1 MKIKSILKLGTLALL
16 TAALP
21 ACSFLD
27 TDPQIIPD
35 DGYYNS
41 EQKLIYGLAGVY
53 GVLNSEALY
62 GNYYSLQIAN
72 ADDLCYFNNYNN
84 SESRPDR
91 YNHSAGTA
99 AIYDTWSKLYEGIK
113 NANRYIEAV
122 EKTEIDPGK
131 LSVDIGLYIAEAR
144 FLRAYYHF
152 LLAQAW
158 GDVPLRVKATTSPNP
173 NDVQM
178 AATPQ
183 EQVLKWCADEIE
195 ATIPDLYE
203 PIDNTPSRVSQTVAQ
218 GILARVYLFMAGESV
233 KQIDGLDKKEM
244 YRRAAYWANEVIA
257 SHKHDLNESYEEI
270 FINMIRDQY
279 DTQFHESMWE
289 AEFLGDRTSATD
301 WTNGRIGD
309 LIGLRSQSRT
319 TNYSEWAC
327 NYSYGYYNGS
337 YTLWQLYWENDRT
350 ADETASATV
359 IDKRLTWNLPG
370 YNYRGMNNQKISYK
384 NKAGETVTRYL
395 QQTQSMFKTP
405 WVYNNNFAM
414 PDIEGL
420 DQTIEDAFDPADLVY
435 DPTVMCAVRNA
446 GKWRRETVYEKQMSA
461 KSLYTTINFPILR
474 YADVLLMYAEAI
486 NEYAEAPDDQAK
498 EAIREIRKRAGVKTN
513 ESLLGDYRSFR
524 DLVRIGFRGA
534 SQVGPDPLGHV
545 RREDAQRRDQPA
557 DGEQV
562 PQRQLYELCVGE
574 LRQRDGTPHLPPD
587 SDQGAG
593 GEPRAPTEPLMVK
606 RLIAEHTMNT
616 KRITYLA
623 ATLALATAA
632 VSCEHEE
639 IYEPLEF
646 SVRLAPT
653 NTYRTGDPV
662 VFNFSGNADF
672 ITVWTGDTGHEY
684 KHRNRT
690 KVDIADIE
698 SCELEIE
705 ISQQYGT
712 LNNLVLFAGNKFAGL
727 NGSDAA
733 TDRPVV
739 EAIAAND
746 CADWTKLE
754 FTPNNAN
761 KFKTYTYDI
770 TRFADRFSW
779 GMHLF
784 YPDPKTTM
792 RTYRINPKI
801 TVKFK
806 GHDTQVYNY
815 PDMEFVPFSLA
826 SQHADDPY
834 IHNVSGNGN
843 LKFQGRP
850 GANNTANIVF
860 QGFSAGAFPEID
872 QWAFMQP
879 VALNTI
885 SPDTGLNIKGVTDD
899 LPSYSYTYTEPGTYT
914 VTFIVAGGNYQGQS
928 APAPYEVTFTVID
941 PIE

>member
-53 GVLNSEALY
+53 GALNSEALY

-309 LIGLRSQSRT
+309 LIGLRSQSGT

-420 DQTIEDAFDPADLVY
+420 DQTIENAFDPADLVY

-486 NEYAEAPDDQAK
+486 NEYAGAPDDQAK
-498 EAIREIRKRAGVKTN
+498 EAIREIRKRAGVKTD

-524 DLVRIGFRGA
+524 DLVRNERGRELA
-534 SQVGPDPLGHV
+534 FEGLRKWDLIRWGTFVEKMHNAGPTS
-545 RREDAQRRDQPA
+545 RRR
-557 DGEQV
+557 
-562 PQRQLYELCVGE
+562 
-574 LRQRDGTPHLPPD
+574 T
-587 SDQGAG
+587 S
-593 GEPRAPTEPLMVK
+593 T
-606 RLIAEHTMNT
+606 
-616 KRITYLA
+616 
-623 ATLALATAA
+623 AT
-632 VSCEHEE
+632 S
-639 IYEPLEF
+639 
-646 SVRLAPT
+646 
-653 NTYRTGDPV
+653 
-662 VFNFSGNADF
+662 
-672 ITVWTGDTGHEY
+672 
-684 KHRNRT
+684 
-690 KVDIADIE
+690 
-698 SCELEIE
+698 
-705 ISQQYGT
+705 
-712 LNNLVLFAGNKFAGL
+712 
-727 NGSDAA
+727 
-733 TDRPVV
+733 
-739 EAIAAND
+739 AI
-746 CADWTKLE
+746 
-754 FTPNNAN
+754 
-761 KFKTYTYDI
+761 
-770 TRFADRFSW
+770 R
-779 GMHLF
+779 
-784 YPDPKTTM
+784 TM
-792 RTYRINPKI
+792 RRRTTP
-801 TVKFK
+801 T
-806 GHDTQVYNY
+806 
-815 PDMEFVPFSLA
+815 
-826 SQHADDPY
+826 
-834 IHNVSGNGN
+834 
-843 LKFQGRP
+843 
-850 GANNTANIVF
+850 
-860 QGFSAGAFPEID
+860 
-872 QWAFMQP
+872 
-879 VALNTI
+879 
-885 SPDTGLNIKGVTDD
+885 
-899 LPSYSYTYTEPGTYT
+899 
-914 VTFIVAGGNYQGQS
+914 
-928 APAPYEVTFTVID
+928 
-941 PIE
+941 

>member
-178 AATPQ
+178 AAMPQ

-257 SHKHDLNESYEEI
+257 SHKHDLNESYEEV

-420 DQTIEDAFDPADLVY
+420 DQTIENAFDPADLVY

-486 NEYAEAPDDQAK
+486 NEYAGAPDDQAK
-498 EAIREIRKRAGVKTN
+498 EAIREIRKRAGVKTD

-524 DLVRIGFRGA
+524 DLVRNERGRELAFEGLRKWDLFRWGTFVEKMHNAGTNQPTENKYRNVSYTNYA
-534 SQVGPDPLGHV
+534 SANYANVTARHIYLPIPTK
-545 RREDAQRRDQPA
+545 
-557 DGEQV
+557 
-562 PQRQLYELCVGE
+562 ELAVNHA
-574 LRQRDGTPHLPPD
+574 LRQN
-587 SDQGAG
+587 
-593 GEPRAPTEPLMVK
+593 PL
-606 RLIAEHTMNT
+606 
-616 KRITYLA
+616 
-623 ATLALATAA
+623 
-632 VSCEHEE
+632 
-639 IYEPLEF
+639 
-646 SVRLAPT
+646 
-653 NTYRTGDPV
+653 
-662 VFNFSGNADF
+662 
-672 ITVWTGDTGHEY
+672 W
-684 KHRNRT
+684 
-690 KVDIADIE
+690 
-698 SCELEIE
+698 
-705 ISQQYGT
+705 
-712 LNNLVLFAGNKFAGL
+712 
-727 NGSDAA
+727 
-733 TDRPVV
+733 
-739 EAIAAND
+739 
-746 CADWTKLE
+746 
-754 FTPNNAN
+754 
-761 KFKTYTYDI
+761 
-770 TRFADRFSW
+770 
-779 GMHLF
+779 
-784 YPDPKTTM
+784 
-792 RTYRINPKI
+792 
-801 TVKFK
+801 
-806 GHDTQVYNY
+806 
-815 PDMEFVPFSLA
+815 
-826 SQHADDPY
+826 
-834 IHNVSGNGN
+834 
-843 LKFQGRP
+843 
-850 GANNTANIVF
+850 
-860 QGFSAGAFPEID
+860 
-872 QWAFMQP
+872 
-879 VALNTI
+879 
-885 SPDTGLNIKGVTDD
+885 
-899 LPSYSYTYTEPGTYT
+899 
-914 VTFIVAGGNYQGQS
+914 
-928 APAPYEVTFTVID
+928 
-941 PIE
+941 

>member
-122 EKTEIDPGK
+122 EKTEIDPEK

-195 ATIPDLYE
+195 TTIPDLYE

-420 DQTIEDAFDPADLVY
+420 DQTIENAFDPADLVY

-486 NEYAEAPDDQAK
+486 NEYAGAPDDQAK
-498 EAIREIRKRAGVKTN
+498 EAIREIRKRAGVKTD

-524 DLVRIGFRGA
+524 DLVRNERGRELAFEGLRKWDLIRWGTFVEKMHNAGTNQPTENKYRNVSYTNYA
-534 SQVGPDPLGHV
+534 SANYANVTARHIYLPIPTK
-545 RREDAQRRDQPA
+545 
-557 DGEQV
+557 
-562 PQRQLYELCVGE
+562 ELAVNHA
-574 LRQRDGTPHLPPD
+574 LRQN
-587 SDQGAG
+587 
-593 GEPRAPTEPLMVK
+593 PL
-606 RLIAEHTMNT
+606 
-616 KRITYLA
+616 
-623 ATLALATAA
+623 
-632 VSCEHEE
+632 
-639 IYEPLEF
+639 
-646 SVRLAPT
+646 
-653 NTYRTGDPV
+653 
-662 VFNFSGNADF
+662 
-672 ITVWTGDTGHEY
+672 W
-684 KHRNRT
+684 
-690 KVDIADIE
+690 
-698 SCELEIE
+698 
-705 ISQQYGT
+705 
-712 LNNLVLFAGNKFAGL
+712 
-727 NGSDAA
+727 
-733 TDRPVV
+733 
-739 EAIAAND
+739 
-746 CADWTKLE
+746 
-754 FTPNNAN
+754 
-761 KFKTYTYDI
+761 
-770 TRFADRFSW
+770 
-779 GMHLF
+779 
-784 YPDPKTTM
+784 
-792 RTYRINPKI
+792 
-801 TVKFK
+801 
-806 GHDTQVYNY
+806 
-815 PDMEFVPFSLA
+815 
-826 SQHADDPY
+826 
-834 IHNVSGNGN
+834 
-843 LKFQGRP
+843 
-850 GANNTANIVF
+850 
-860 QGFSAGAFPEID
+860 
-872 QWAFMQP
+872 
-879 VALNTI
+879 
-885 SPDTGLNIKGVTDD
+885 
-899 LPSYSYTYTEPGTYT
+899 
-914 VTFIVAGGNYQGQS
+914 
-928 APAPYEVTFTVID
+928 
-941 PIE
+941 

>member
-53 GVLNSEALY
+53 GVLNSEAIY

-183 EQVLKWCADEIE
+183 QQVLKWCADEIE

-420 DQTIEDAFDPADLVY
+420 DQTIENAFDPADLVY

-486 NEYAEAPDDQAK
+486 NEYAGAPDDQAK
-498 EAIREIRKRAGVKTN
+498 EAIREIRKRAGVKTD

-524 DLVRIGFRGA
+524 DLVRNERGRELAFEGLRKWDLIRWGTFVEKMHNAGTNQPTENKYRNVSYTNYA
-534 SQVGPDPLGHV
+534 SANYANVTARHIYLPIPTK
-545 RREDAQRRDQPA
+545 
-557 DGEQV
+557 
-562 PQRQLYELCVGE
+562 ELAVNHA
-574 LRQRDGTPHLPPD
+574 LRQN
-587 SDQGAG
+587 
-593 GEPRAPTEPLMVK
+593 PL
-606 RLIAEHTMNT
+606 
-616 KRITYLA
+616 
-623 ATLALATAA
+623 
-632 VSCEHEE
+632 
-639 IYEPLEF
+639 
-646 SVRLAPT
+646 
-653 NTYRTGDPV
+653 
-662 VFNFSGNADF
+662 
-672 ITVWTGDTGHEY
+672 W
-684 KHRNRT
+684 
-690 KVDIADIE
+690 
-698 SCELEIE
+698 
-705 ISQQYGT
+705 
-712 LNNLVLFAGNKFAGL
+712 
-727 NGSDAA
+727 
-733 TDRPVV
+733 
-739 EAIAAND
+739 
-746 CADWTKLE
+746 
-754 FTPNNAN
+754 
-761 KFKTYTYDI
+761 
-770 TRFADRFSW
+770 
-779 GMHLF
+779 
-784 YPDPKTTM
+784 
-792 RTYRINPKI
+792 
-801 TVKFK
+801 
-806 GHDTQVYNY
+806 
-815 PDMEFVPFSLA
+815 
-826 SQHADDPY
+826 
-834 IHNVSGNGN
+834 
-843 LKFQGRP
+843 
-850 GANNTANIVF
+850 
-860 QGFSAGAFPEID
+860 
-872 QWAFMQP
+872 
-879 VALNTI
+879 
-885 SPDTGLNIKGVTDD
+885 
-899 LPSYSYTYTEPGTYT
+899 
-914 VTFIVAGGNYQGQS
+914 
-928 APAPYEVTFTVID
+928 
-941 PIE
+941 

>member
-53 GVLNSEALY
+53 GVLNSEAIY

-178 AATPQ
+178 DATPQ

-420 DQTIEDAFDPADLVY
+420 DQTIENAFDPADLVY

-486 NEYAEAPDDQAK
+486 NEYAGAPDDQAK
-498 EAIREIRKRAGVKTN
+498 EAIREIRKRAGVKTD

-524 DLVRIGFRGA
+524 DLVRNERGRELAFEGLRKWDLIRWGTFVEKMHNAGTNQPTENKYRNVSYTNYA
-534 SQVGPDPLGHV
+534 SANYANVTARHIYLPIPTK
-545 RREDAQRRDQPA
+545 
-557 DGEQV
+557 
-562 PQRQLYELCVGE
+562 ELAVNHA
-574 LRQRDGTPHLPPD
+574 LRQN
-587 SDQGAG
+587 
-593 GEPRAPTEPLMVK
+593 PL
-606 RLIAEHTMNT
+606 
-616 KRITYLA
+616 
-623 ATLALATAA
+623 
-632 VSCEHEE
+632 
-639 IYEPLEF
+639 
-646 SVRLAPT
+646 
-653 NTYRTGDPV
+653 
-662 VFNFSGNADF
+662 
-672 ITVWTGDTGHEY
+672 W
-684 KHRNRT
+684 
-690 KVDIADIE
+690 
-698 SCELEIE
+698 
-705 ISQQYGT
+705 
-712 LNNLVLFAGNKFAGL
+712 
-727 NGSDAA
+727 
-733 TDRPVV
+733 
-739 EAIAAND
+739 
-746 CADWTKLE
+746 
-754 FTPNNAN
+754 
-761 KFKTYTYDI
+761 
-770 TRFADRFSW
+770 
-779 GMHLF
+779 
-784 YPDPKTTM
+784 
-792 RTYRINPKI
+792 
-801 TVKFK
+801 
-806 GHDTQVYNY
+806 
-815 PDMEFVPFSLA
+815 
-826 SQHADDPY
+826 
-834 IHNVSGNGN
+834 
-843 LKFQGRP
+843 
-850 GANNTANIVF
+850 
-860 QGFSAGAFPEID
+860 
-872 QWAFMQP
+872 
-879 VALNTI
+879 
-885 SPDTGLNIKGVTDD
+885 
-899 LPSYSYTYTEPGTYT
+899 
-914 VTFIVAGGNYQGQS
+914 
-928 APAPYEVTFTVID
+928 
-941 PIE
+941 

>member
-27 TDPQIIPD
+27 PDPQIIPD

-53 GVLNSEALY
+53 GVLNSEAIY

-420 DQTIEDAFDPADLVY
+420 DQTIENAFDPADLVY

-486 NEYAEAPDDQAK
+486 NEYAGAPDDQAK
-498 EAIREIRKRAGVKTN
+498 EAIREIRKRAGVKTD

-524 DLVRIGFRGA
+524 DLVRNERGRELAFEGLRKWDLIRWGTFVEKMHNAGTNQPTENKYRNVSYTNYA
-534 SQVGPDPLGHV
+534 SANYANVTARHIYLPIPTK
-545 RREDAQRRDQPA
+545 
-557 DGEQV
+557 
-562 PQRQLYELCVGE
+562 ELAVNHA
-574 LRQRDGTPHLPPD
+574 LRQN
-587 SDQGAG
+587 
-593 GEPRAPTEPLMVK
+593 PL
-606 RLIAEHTMNT
+606 
-616 KRITYLA
+616 
-623 ATLALATAA
+623 
-632 VSCEHEE
+632 
-639 IYEPLEF
+639 
-646 SVRLAPT
+646 
-653 NTYRTGDPV
+653 
-662 VFNFSGNADF
+662 
-672 ITVWTGDTGHEY
+672 W
-684 KHRNRT
+684 
-690 KVDIADIE
+690 
-698 SCELEIE
+698 
-705 ISQQYGT
+705 
-712 LNNLVLFAGNKFAGL
+712 
-727 NGSDAA
+727 
-733 TDRPVV
+733 
-739 EAIAAND
+739 
-746 CADWTKLE
+746 
-754 FTPNNAN
+754 
-761 KFKTYTYDI
+761 
-770 TRFADRFSW
+770 
-779 GMHLF
+779 
-784 YPDPKTTM
+784 
-792 RTYRINPKI
+792 
-801 TVKFK
+801 
-806 GHDTQVYNY
+806 
-815 PDMEFVPFSLA
+815 
-826 SQHADDPY
+826 
-834 IHNVSGNGN
+834 
-843 LKFQGRP
+843 
-850 GANNTANIVF
+850 
-860 QGFSAGAFPEID
+860 
-872 QWAFMQP
+872 
-879 VALNTI
+879 
-885 SPDTGLNIKGVTDD
+885 
-899 LPSYSYTYTEPGTYT
+899 
-914 VTFIVAGGNYQGQS
+914 
-928 APAPYEVTFTVID
+928 
-941 PIE
+941 

>member
-35 DGYYNS
+35 DGYDNS

-99 AIYDTWSKLYEGIK
+99 TIYDTWSKLYEGIK

-486 NEYAEAPDDQAK
+486 NEYAGAPDDQAK
-498 EAIREIRKRAGVKTN
+498 EAIREIRKRAGVKTD

-524 DLVRIGFRGA
+524 DLVRNERGRELAFEGLRKWDLIRWGTFVEKMHNAGTNQPTENKYRNVSYTNYA
-534 SQVGPDPLGHV
+534 SANYANVTARHIYLPIPTK
-545 RREDAQRRDQPA
+545 
-557 DGEQV
+557 
-562 PQRQLYELCVGE
+562 ELAVNHA
-574 LRQRDGTPHLPPD
+574 LRQN
-587 SDQGAG
+587 
-593 GEPRAPTEPLMVK
+593 PL
-606 RLIAEHTMNT
+606 
-616 KRITYLA
+616 
-623 ATLALATAA
+623 
-632 VSCEHEE
+632 
-639 IYEPLEF
+639 
-646 SVRLAPT
+646 
-653 NTYRTGDPV
+653 
-662 VFNFSGNADF
+662 
-672 ITVWTGDTGHEY
+672 W
-684 KHRNRT
+684 
-690 KVDIADIE
+690 
-698 SCELEIE
+698 
-705 ISQQYGT
+705 
-712 LNNLVLFAGNKFAGL
+712 
-727 NGSDAA
+727 
-733 TDRPVV
+733 
-739 EAIAAND
+739 
-746 CADWTKLE
+746 
-754 FTPNNAN
+754 
-761 KFKTYTYDI
+761 
-770 TRFADRFSW
+770 
-779 GMHLF
+779 
-784 YPDPKTTM
+784 
-792 RTYRINPKI
+792 
-801 TVKFK
+801 
-806 GHDTQVYNY
+806 
-815 PDMEFVPFSLA
+815 
-826 SQHADDPY
+826 
-834 IHNVSGNGN
+834 
-843 LKFQGRP
+843 
-850 GANNTANIVF
+850 
-860 QGFSAGAFPEID
+860 
-872 QWAFMQP
+872 
-879 VALNTI
+879 
-885 SPDTGLNIKGVTDD
+885 
-899 LPSYSYTYTEPGTYT
+899 
-914 VTFIVAGGNYQGQS
+914 
-928 APAPYEVTFTVID
+928 
-941 PIE
+941 

>member
-350 ADETASATV
+350 ADEAADVEPAGLQLPRNEQPENLVQEQGGRDRDALLATDAEHV
-359 IDKRLTWNLPG
+359 QDAVG
-370 YNYRGMNNQKISYK
+370 
-384 NKAGETVTRYL
+384 L
-395 QQTQSMFKTP
+395 QQQFRH
-405 WVYNNNFAM
+405 ARHRGAG
-414 PDIEGL
+414 PDDRGRVRPRRSGL
-420 DQTIEDAFDPADLVY
+420 RPDGD
-435 DPTVMCAVRNA
+435 VRRPQ
-446 GKWRRETVYEKQMSA
+446 RRQMAPMSA

-486 NEYAEAPDDQAK
+486 NEYAGAPDDQAK
-498 EAIREIRKRAGVKTN
+498 DAIREIRKRAGVKTD

-524 DLVRIGFRGA
+524 DLVRNERGRELAFEGLRKWDLIRWGTFVEKMHNAGTNQPTENKYRNVSYTNYA
-534 SQVGPDPLGHV
+534 SANYANVTARHIYLPIPTK
-545 RREDAQRRDQPA
+545 
-557 DGEQV
+557 
-562 PQRQLYELCVGE
+562 ELAVNHA
-574 LRQRDGTPHLPPD
+574 LRQN
-587 SDQGAG
+587 
-593 GEPRAPTEPLMVK
+593 PL
-606 RLIAEHTMNT
+606 
-616 KRITYLA
+616 
-623 ATLALATAA
+623 
-632 VSCEHEE
+632 
-639 IYEPLEF
+639 
-646 SVRLAPT
+646 
-653 NTYRTGDPV
+653 
-662 VFNFSGNADF
+662 
-672 ITVWTGDTGHEY
+672 W
-684 KHRNRT
+684 
-690 KVDIADIE
+690 
-698 SCELEIE
+698 
-705 ISQQYGT
+705 
-712 LNNLVLFAGNKFAGL
+712 
-727 NGSDAA
+727 
-733 TDRPVV
+733 
-739 EAIAAND
+739 
-746 CADWTKLE
+746 
-754 FTPNNAN
+754 
-761 KFKTYTYDI
+761 
-770 TRFADRFSW
+770 
-779 GMHLF
+779 
-784 YPDPKTTM
+784 
-792 RTYRINPKI
+792 
-801 TVKFK
+801 
-806 GHDTQVYNY
+806 
-815 PDMEFVPFSLA
+815 
-826 SQHADDPY
+826 
-834 IHNVSGNGN
+834 
-843 LKFQGRP
+843 
-850 GANNTANIVF
+850 
-860 QGFSAGAFPEID
+860 
-872 QWAFMQP
+872 
-879 VALNTI
+879 
-885 SPDTGLNIKGVTDD
+885 
-899 LPSYSYTYTEPGTYT
+899 
-914 VTFIVAGGNYQGQS
+914 
-928 APAPYEVTFTVID
+928 
-941 PIE
+941 

>member
-53 GVLNSEALY
+53 GVLNSEAIY

-420 DQTIEDAFDPADLVY
+420 DQTIENAFDPADLVY

-486 NEYAEAPDDQAK
+486 NEYAGAPDDQAK
-498 EAIREIRKRAGVKTN
+498 EAIREIRKRAGVKTD

-524 DLVRIGFRGA
+524 DLVRNERGRELAFEGLRKWDLIRWGTFVEKMHNAGTNQPSENKYRNVSYTNYA
-534 SQVGPDPLGHV
+534 SANYANVTARHIYLPIPTK
-545 RREDAQRRDQPA
+545 
-557 DGEQV
+557 
-562 PQRQLYELCVGE
+562 ELAVNHA
-574 LRQRDGTPHLPPD
+574 LRQN
-587 SDQGAG
+587 
-593 GEPRAPTEPLMVK
+593 PL
-606 RLIAEHTMNT
+606 
-616 KRITYLA
+616 
-623 ATLALATAA
+623 
-632 VSCEHEE
+632 
-639 IYEPLEF
+639 
-646 SVRLAPT
+646 
-653 NTYRTGDPV
+653 
-662 VFNFSGNADF
+662 
-672 ITVWTGDTGHEY
+672 W
-684 KHRNRT
+684 
-690 KVDIADIE
+690 
-698 SCELEIE
+698 
-705 ISQQYGT
+705 
-712 LNNLVLFAGNKFAGL
+712 
-727 NGSDAA
+727 
-733 TDRPVV
+733 
-739 EAIAAND
+739 
-746 CADWTKLE
+746 
-754 FTPNNAN
+754 
-761 KFKTYTYDI
+761 
-770 TRFADRFSW
+770 
-779 GMHLF
+779 
-784 YPDPKTTM
+784 
-792 RTYRINPKI
+792 
-801 TVKFK
+801 
-806 GHDTQVYNY
+806 
-815 PDMEFVPFSLA
+815 
-826 SQHADDPY
+826 
-834 IHNVSGNGN
+834 
-843 LKFQGRP
+843 
-850 GANNTANIVF
+850 
-860 QGFSAGAFPEID
+860 
-872 QWAFMQP
+872 
-879 VALNTI
+879 
-885 SPDTGLNIKGVTDD
+885 
-899 LPSYSYTYTEPGTYT
+899 
-914 VTFIVAGGNYQGQS
+914 
-928 APAPYEVTFTVID
+928 
-941 PIE
+941 

>member
-53 GVLNSEALY
+53 GVLNSEAIY

-257 SHKHDLNESYEEI
+257 SHKHDLNESYEEV

-420 DQTIEDAFDPADLVY
+420 DQTIENAFDPADLVY

-486 NEYAEAPDDQAK
+486 NEYAGASDDQAK

-524 DLVRIGFRGA
+524 DLVRNERGRELAFEGLRKWDLIRWGTFVEKMHNAGTNQPTENKYRNVSYTNYA
-534 SQVGPDPLGHV
+534 SANYANVTARHIYLPIPTK
-545 RREDAQRRDQPA
+545 
-557 DGEQV
+557 
-562 PQRQLYELCVGE
+562 ELAVNHA
-574 LRQRDGTPHLPPD
+574 LRQN
-587 SDQGAG
+587 
-593 GEPRAPTEPLMVK
+593 PL
-606 RLIAEHTMNT
+606 
-616 KRITYLA
+616 
-623 ATLALATAA
+623 
-632 VSCEHEE
+632 
-639 IYEPLEF
+639 
-646 SVRLAPT
+646 
-653 NTYRTGDPV
+653 
-662 VFNFSGNADF
+662 
-672 ITVWTGDTGHEY
+672 W
-684 KHRNRT
+684 
-690 KVDIADIE
+690 
-698 SCELEIE
+698 
-705 ISQQYGT
+705 
-712 LNNLVLFAGNKFAGL
+712 
-727 NGSDAA
+727 
-733 TDRPVV
+733 
-739 EAIAAND
+739 
-746 CADWTKLE
+746 
-754 FTPNNAN
+754 
-761 KFKTYTYDI
+761 
-770 TRFADRFSW
+770 
-779 GMHLF
+779 
-784 YPDPKTTM
+784 
-792 RTYRINPKI
+792 
-801 TVKFK
+801 
-806 GHDTQVYNY
+806 
-815 PDMEFVPFSLA
+815 
-826 SQHADDPY
+826 
-834 IHNVSGNGN
+834 
-843 LKFQGRP
+843 
-850 GANNTANIVF
+850 
-860 QGFSAGAFPEID
+860 
-872 QWAFMQP
+872 
-879 VALNTI
+879 
-885 SPDTGLNIKGVTDD
+885 
-899 LPSYSYTYTEPGTYT
+899 
-914 VTFIVAGGNYQGQS
+914 
-928 APAPYEVTFTVID
+928 
-941 PIE
+941 

>member
-178 AATPQ
+178 AAMPQ

-218 GILARVYLFMAGESV
+218 GILARVYLFMAGDSV

-257 SHKHDLNESYEEI
+257 SHKHDLNESYEEV

-486 NEYAEAPDDQAK
+486 NEYAGAPDDQAK
-498 EAIREIRKRAGVKTN
+498 EAIREIRKRAGVKTD

-524 DLVRIGFRGA
+524 DLVRNERGRELAFEGLRKWDLIRWGTFVEKMHNAGTNQPTENKYRNVSYTNYA
-534 SQVGPDPLGHV
+534 SANYANVTARHIYLPIPTK
-545 RREDAQRRDQPA
+545 
-557 DGEQV
+557 
-562 PQRQLYELCVGE
+562 ELAVNHA
-574 LRQRDGTPHLPPD
+574 LRQN
-587 SDQGAG
+587 
-593 GEPRAPTEPLMVK
+593 PL
-606 RLIAEHTMNT
+606 
-616 KRITYLA
+616 
-623 ATLALATAA
+623 
-632 VSCEHEE
+632 
-639 IYEPLEF
+639 
-646 SVRLAPT
+646 
-653 NTYRTGDPV
+653 
-662 VFNFSGNADF
+662 
-672 ITVWTGDTGHEY
+672 W
-684 KHRNRT
+684 
-690 KVDIADIE
+690 
-698 SCELEIE
+698 
-705 ISQQYGT
+705 
-712 LNNLVLFAGNKFAGL
+712 
-727 NGSDAA
+727 
-733 TDRPVV
+733 
-739 EAIAAND
+739 
-746 CADWTKLE
+746 
-754 FTPNNAN
+754 
-761 KFKTYTYDI
+761 
-770 TRFADRFSW
+770 
-779 GMHLF
+779 
-784 YPDPKTTM
+784 
-792 RTYRINPKI
+792 
-801 TVKFK
+801 
-806 GHDTQVYNY
+806 
-815 PDMEFVPFSLA
+815 
-826 SQHADDPY
+826 
-834 IHNVSGNGN
+834 
-843 LKFQGRP
+843 
-850 GANNTANIVF
+850 
-860 QGFSAGAFPEID
+860 
-872 QWAFMQP
+872 
-879 VALNTI
+879 
-885 SPDTGLNIKGVTDD
+885 
-899 LPSYSYTYTEPGTYT
+899 
-914 VTFIVAGGNYQGQS
+914 
-928 APAPYEVTFTVID
+928 
-941 PIE
+941 

>member
-122 EKTEIDPGK
+122 EKTEIDPEK

-486 NEYAEAPDDQAK
+486 NEYAGAPDDQAK
-498 EAIREIRKRAGVKTN
+498 DAIREIRKRAGVKTD

-524 DLVRIGFRGA
+524 DLVRNERGRELAFEGLRKWDLIRWGTFVEKMHNAGTNQPTENKYRNVSYTNYA
-534 SQVGPDPLGHV
+534 SANYANVTARHIYLPIPTK
-545 RREDAQRRDQPA
+545 
-557 DGEQV
+557 
-562 PQRQLYELCVGE
+562 ELAVNHA
-574 LRQRDGTPHLPPD
+574 LRQN
-587 SDQGAG
+587 
-593 GEPRAPTEPLMVK
+593 PL
-606 RLIAEHTMNT
+606 
-616 KRITYLA
+616 
-623 ATLALATAA
+623 
-632 VSCEHEE
+632 
-639 IYEPLEF
+639 
-646 SVRLAPT
+646 
-653 NTYRTGDPV
+653 
-662 VFNFSGNADF
+662 
-672 ITVWTGDTGHEY
+672 W
-684 KHRNRT
+684 
-690 KVDIADIE
+690 
-698 SCELEIE
+698 
-705 ISQQYGT
+705 
-712 LNNLVLFAGNKFAGL
+712 
-727 NGSDAA
+727 
-733 TDRPVV
+733 
-739 EAIAAND
+739 
-746 CADWTKLE
+746 
-754 FTPNNAN
+754 
-761 KFKTYTYDI
+761 
-770 TRFADRFSW
+770 
-779 GMHLF
+779 
-784 YPDPKTTM
+784 
-792 RTYRINPKI
+792 
-801 TVKFK
+801 
-806 GHDTQVYNY
+806 
-815 PDMEFVPFSLA
+815 
-826 SQHADDPY
+826 
-834 IHNVSGNGN
+834 
-843 LKFQGRP
+843 
-850 GANNTANIVF
+850 
-860 QGFSAGAFPEID
+860 
-872 QWAFMQP
+872 
-879 VALNTI
+879 
-885 SPDTGLNIKGVTDD
+885 
-899 LPSYSYTYTEPGTYT
+899 
-914 VTFIVAGGNYQGQS
+914 
-928 APAPYEVTFTVID
+928 
-941 PIE
+941 

>member
-53 GVLNSEALY
+53 GVLNSEAIY

-173 NDVQM
+173 NNVQM

-257 SHKHDLNESYEEI
+257 SHKHDLNESYEEV

-486 NEYAEAPDDQAK
+486 NEYAGAPDDQAK
-498 EAIREIRKRAGVKTN
+498 EAIREIRKRAGVKTD

-524 DLVRIGFRGA
+524 DLVRNERGRELAFEGLRKWDLIRWGTFVEKMHNAGTNQPTENKYRNVSYTNYA
-534 SQVGPDPLGHV
+534 SANYANVTARHIYLPIPTK
-545 RREDAQRRDQPA
+545 
-557 DGEQV
+557 
-562 PQRQLYELCVGE
+562 ELAVNHA
-574 LRQRDGTPHLPPD
+574 LRQTPL
-587 SDQGAG
+587 
-593 GEPRAPTEPLMVK
+593 
-606 RLIAEHTMNT
+606 
-616 KRITYLA
+616 
-623 ATLALATAA
+623 
-632 VSCEHEE
+632 
-639 IYEPLEF
+639 
-646 SVRLAPT
+646 
-653 NTYRTGDPV
+653 
-662 VFNFSGNADF
+662 
-672 ITVWTGDTGHEY
+672 W
-684 KHRNRT
+684 
-690 KVDIADIE
+690 
-698 SCELEIE
+698 
-705 ISQQYGT
+705 
-712 LNNLVLFAGNKFAGL
+712 
-727 NGSDAA
+727 
-733 TDRPVV
+733 
-739 EAIAAND
+739 
-746 CADWTKLE
+746 
-754 FTPNNAN
+754 
-761 KFKTYTYDI
+761 
-770 TRFADRFSW
+770 
-779 GMHLF
+779 
-784 YPDPKTTM
+784 
-792 RTYRINPKI
+792 
-801 TVKFK
+801 
-806 GHDTQVYNY
+806 
-815 PDMEFVPFSLA
+815 
-826 SQHADDPY
+826 
-834 IHNVSGNGN
+834 
-843 LKFQGRP
+843 
-850 GANNTANIVF
+850 
-860 QGFSAGAFPEID
+860 
-872 QWAFMQP
+872 
-879 VALNTI
+879 
-885 SPDTGLNIKGVTDD
+885 
-899 LPSYSYTYTEPGTYT
+899 
-914 VTFIVAGGNYQGQS
+914 
-928 APAPYEVTFTVID
+928 
-941 PIE
+941 

>member
-370 YNYRGMNNQKISYK
+370 YNSRGMNNQKISYK

-420 DQTIEDAFDPADLVY
+420 DQTIENAFDPADLVY

-486 NEYAEAPDDQAK
+486 NEYAGAPDDQAK
-498 EAIREIRKRAGVKTN
+498 DAIREIRKRAGVKTD

-524 DLVRIGFRGA
+524 DLVRNERGRELAFEGLRKWDLIRWGTFVEKMHNAGTNQPTENKYRNVSYTNYA
-534 SQVGPDPLGHV
+534 SANYANVTARHIYLPIPTK
-545 RREDAQRRDQPA
+545 
-557 DGEQV
+557 
-562 PQRQLYELCVGE
+562 ELAVNHA
-574 LRQRDGTPHLPPD
+574 LRQN
-587 SDQGAG
+587 
-593 GEPRAPTEPLMVK
+593 PL
-606 RLIAEHTMNT
+606 
-616 KRITYLA
+616 
-623 ATLALATAA
+623 
-632 VSCEHEE
+632 
-639 IYEPLEF
+639 
-646 SVRLAPT
+646 
-653 NTYRTGDPV
+653 
-662 VFNFSGNADF
+662 
-672 ITVWTGDTGHEY
+672 W
-684 KHRNRT
+684 
-690 KVDIADIE
+690 
-698 SCELEIE
+698 
-705 ISQQYGT
+705 
-712 LNNLVLFAGNKFAGL
+712 
-727 NGSDAA
+727 
-733 TDRPVV
+733 
-739 EAIAAND
+739 
-746 CADWTKLE
+746 
-754 FTPNNAN
+754 
-761 KFKTYTYDI
+761 
-770 TRFADRFSW
+770 
-779 GMHLF
+779 
-784 YPDPKTTM
+784 
-792 RTYRINPKI
+792 
-801 TVKFK
+801 
-806 GHDTQVYNY
+806 
-815 PDMEFVPFSLA
+815 
-826 SQHADDPY
+826 
-834 IHNVSGNGN
+834 
-843 LKFQGRP
+843 
-850 GANNTANIVF
+850 
-860 QGFSAGAFPEID
+860 
-872 QWAFMQP
+872 
-879 VALNTI
+879 
-885 SPDTGLNIKGVTDD
+885 
-899 LPSYSYTYTEPGTYT
+899 
-914 VTFIVAGGNYQGQS
+914 
-928 APAPYEVTFTVID
+928 
-941 PIE
+941 

>member
-53 GVLNSEALY
+53 GVLNSEVLY

-99 AIYDTWSKLYEGIK
+99 TIYDTWSKLYEGIK

-486 NEYAEAPDDQAK
+486 NEYAGAPDDQAK
-498 EAIREIRKRAGVKTN
+498 EAIREIRKRAGVKTD

-524 DLVRIGFRGA
+524 DLVRNERGRELAFEGLRKWDLIRWGTFVEKMHNAGTNQPTENKYRNVSYTNYA
-534 SQVGPDPLGHV
+534 SANYANVTARHIYLPIPTK
-545 RREDAQRRDQPA
+545 
-557 DGEQV
+557 
-562 PQRQLYELCVGE
+562 ELAVNHA
-574 LRQRDGTPHLPPD
+574 LRQN
-587 SDQGAG
+587 
-593 GEPRAPTEPLMVK
+593 PL
-606 RLIAEHTMNT
+606 
-616 KRITYLA
+616 
-623 ATLALATAA
+623 
-632 VSCEHEE
+632 
-639 IYEPLEF
+639 
-646 SVRLAPT
+646 
-653 NTYRTGDPV
+653 
-662 VFNFSGNADF
+662 
-672 ITVWTGDTGHEY
+672 W
-684 KHRNRT
+684 
-690 KVDIADIE
+690 
-698 SCELEIE
+698 
-705 ISQQYGT
+705 
-712 LNNLVLFAGNKFAGL
+712 
-727 NGSDAA
+727 
-733 TDRPVV
+733 
-739 EAIAAND
+739 
-746 CADWTKLE
+746 
-754 FTPNNAN
+754 
-761 KFKTYTYDI
+761 
-770 TRFADRFSW
+770 
-779 GMHLF
+779 
-784 YPDPKTTM
+784 
-792 RTYRINPKI
+792 
-801 TVKFK
+801 
-806 GHDTQVYNY
+806 
-815 PDMEFVPFSLA
+815 
-826 SQHADDPY
+826 
-834 IHNVSGNGN
+834 
-843 LKFQGRP
+843 
-850 GANNTANIVF
+850 
-860 QGFSAGAFPEID
+860 
-872 QWAFMQP
+872 
-879 VALNTI
+879 
-885 SPDTGLNIKGVTDD
+885 
-899 LPSYSYTYTEPGTYT
+899 
-914 VTFIVAGGNYQGQS
+914 
-928 APAPYEVTFTVID
+928 
-941 PIE
+941 

>member
-99 AIYDTWSKLYEGIK
+99 AIYDAWSKLYEGIK

-337 YTLWQLYWENDRT
+337 YPLWQLYWENDRT

-486 NEYAEAPDDQAK
+486 NEYAGAPDDQAK
-498 EAIREIRKRAGVKTN
+498 DAIREIRKRAGVKTD

-524 DLVRIGFRGA
+524 DLVRNERGRELAFEGLRKWDLIRWGTFVEKMHNAGTNQPTENKYRNVSYTNYA
-534 SQVGPDPLGHV
+534 SANYANVTARHIYLPIPTK
-545 RREDAQRRDQPA
+545 
-557 DGEQV
+557 
-562 PQRQLYELCVGE
+562 ELAVNHA
-574 LRQRDGTPHLPPD
+574 LRQN
-587 SDQGAG
+587 
-593 GEPRAPTEPLMVK
+593 PL
-606 RLIAEHTMNT
+606 
-616 KRITYLA
+616 
-623 ATLALATAA
+623 
-632 VSCEHEE
+632 
-639 IYEPLEF
+639 
-646 SVRLAPT
+646 
-653 NTYRTGDPV
+653 
-662 VFNFSGNADF
+662 
-672 ITVWTGDTGHEY
+672 W
-684 KHRNRT
+684 
-690 KVDIADIE
+690 
-698 SCELEIE
+698 
-705 ISQQYGT
+705 
-712 LNNLVLFAGNKFAGL
+712 
-727 NGSDAA
+727 
-733 TDRPVV
+733 
-739 EAIAAND
+739 
-746 CADWTKLE
+746 
-754 FTPNNAN
+754 
-761 KFKTYTYDI
+761 
-770 TRFADRFSW
+770 
-779 GMHLF
+779 
-784 YPDPKTTM
+784 
-792 RTYRINPKI
+792 
-801 TVKFK
+801 
-806 GHDTQVYNY
+806 
-815 PDMEFVPFSLA
+815 
-826 SQHADDPY
+826 
-834 IHNVSGNGN
+834 
-843 LKFQGRP
+843 
-850 GANNTANIVF
+850 
-860 QGFSAGAFPEID
+860 
-872 QWAFMQP
+872 
-879 VALNTI
+879 
-885 SPDTGLNIKGVTDD
+885 
-899 LPSYSYTYTEPGTYT
+899 
-914 VTFIVAGGNYQGQS
+914 
-928 APAPYEVTFTVID
+928 
-941 PIE
+941 

>member
-158 GDVPLRVKATTSPNP
+158 GDMPLRVKATTSPNP

-257 SHKHDLNESYEEI
+257 SHKHDLNESYEEV

-486 NEYAEAPDDQAK
+486 NEYAGAPDDQAK
-498 EAIREIRKRAGVKTN
+498 DAIREIRKRAGVKTD

-524 DLVRIGFRGA
+524 DLVRNERGRELAFEGLRKWDLIRWGTFVEKMHNAGTNQPTENKYRNVSYTNYA
-534 SQVGPDPLGHV
+534 SANYANVTARHIYLPIPTK
-545 RREDAQRRDQPA
+545 
-557 DGEQV
+557 
-562 PQRQLYELCVGE
+562 ELAVNHA
-574 LRQRDGTPHLPPD
+574 LRQN
-587 SDQGAG
+587 
-593 GEPRAPTEPLMVK
+593 PL
-606 RLIAEHTMNT
+606 
-616 KRITYLA
+616 
-623 ATLALATAA
+623 
-632 VSCEHEE
+632 
-639 IYEPLEF
+639 
-646 SVRLAPT
+646 
-653 NTYRTGDPV
+653 
-662 VFNFSGNADF
+662 
-672 ITVWTGDTGHEY
+672 W
-684 KHRNRT
+684 
-690 KVDIADIE
+690 
-698 SCELEIE
+698 
-705 ISQQYGT
+705 
-712 LNNLVLFAGNKFAGL
+712 
-727 NGSDAA
+727 
-733 TDRPVV
+733 
-739 EAIAAND
+739 
-746 CADWTKLE
+746 
-754 FTPNNAN
+754 
-761 KFKTYTYDI
+761 
-770 TRFADRFSW
+770 
-779 GMHLF
+779 
-784 YPDPKTTM
+784 
-792 RTYRINPKI
+792 
-801 TVKFK
+801 
-806 GHDTQVYNY
+806 
-815 PDMEFVPFSLA
+815 
-826 SQHADDPY
+826 
-834 IHNVSGNGN
+834 
-843 LKFQGRP
+843 
-850 GANNTANIVF
+850 
-860 QGFSAGAFPEID
+860 
-872 QWAFMQP
+872 
-879 VALNTI
+879 
-885 SPDTGLNIKGVTDD
+885 
-899 LPSYSYTYTEPGTYT
+899 
-914 VTFIVAGGNYQGQS
+914 
-928 APAPYEVTFTVID
+928 
-941 PIE
+941 

>member
-113 NANRYIEAV
+113 NANRYIEDV

-173 NDVQM
+173 NNVQM

-257 SHKHDLNESYEEI
+257 SHKHDLNESYEEV

-486 NEYAEAPDDQAK
+486 NEYAGAPDDQAK
-498 EAIREIRKRAGVKTN
+498 EAIREIRKRAGVKTD

-524 DLVRIGFRGA
+524 DLVRNERGRELAFEGLRKWDLIRWGTFVEKMHNAGTNQPTENKYRNVSYTNYA
-534 SQVGPDPLGHV
+534 SANYANVTARHIYLPIPTK
-545 RREDAQRRDQPA
+545 
-557 DGEQV
+557 
-562 PQRQLYELCVGE
+562 ELAVNHA
-574 LRQRDGTPHLPPD
+574 LRQN
-587 SDQGAG
+587 
-593 GEPRAPTEPLMVK
+593 PL
-606 RLIAEHTMNT
+606 
-616 KRITYLA
+616 
-623 ATLALATAA
+623 
-632 VSCEHEE
+632 
-639 IYEPLEF
+639 
-646 SVRLAPT
+646 
-653 NTYRTGDPV
+653 
-662 VFNFSGNADF
+662 
-672 ITVWTGDTGHEY
+672 W
-684 KHRNRT
+684 
-690 KVDIADIE
+690 
-698 SCELEIE
+698 
-705 ISQQYGT
+705 
-712 LNNLVLFAGNKFAGL
+712 
-727 NGSDAA
+727 
-733 TDRPVV
+733 
-739 EAIAAND
+739 
-746 CADWTKLE
+746 
-754 FTPNNAN
+754 
-761 KFKTYTYDI
+761 
-770 TRFADRFSW
+770 
-779 GMHLF
+779 
-784 YPDPKTTM
+784 
-792 RTYRINPKI
+792 
-801 TVKFK
+801 
-806 GHDTQVYNY
+806 
-815 PDMEFVPFSLA
+815 
-826 SQHADDPY
+826 
-834 IHNVSGNGN
+834 
-843 LKFQGRP
+843 
-850 GANNTANIVF
+850 
-860 QGFSAGAFPEID
+860 
-872 QWAFMQP
+872 
-879 VALNTI
+879 
-885 SPDTGLNIKGVTDD
+885 
-899 LPSYSYTYTEPGTYT
+899 
-914 VTFIVAGGNYQGQS
+914 
-928 APAPYEVTFTVID
+928 
-941 PIE
+941 

>member
-53 GVLNSEALY
+53 GVLNSEAIY

-420 DQTIEDAFDPADLVY
+420 DQTIENAFDPADLVY

-486 NEYAEAPDDQAK
+486 NEYAGAPDDQAK
-498 EAIREIRKRAGVKTN
+498 DAIREIRKRTGVKTD

-524 DLVRIGFRGA
+524 DLVRNERGRELAFEGLRKWDLIRWGTFVEKMHNAGTNQPTENKYRNVSYTNYA
-534 SQVGPDPLGHV
+534 SANYANVTARHIYLPIPTK
-545 RREDAQRRDQPA
+545 
-557 DGEQV
+557 
-562 PQRQLYELCVGE
+562 ELAVNHA
-574 LRQRDGTPHLPPD
+574 LRQN
-587 SDQGAG
+587 
-593 GEPRAPTEPLMVK
+593 PL
-606 RLIAEHTMNT
+606 
-616 KRITYLA
+616 
-623 ATLALATAA
+623 
-632 VSCEHEE
+632 
-639 IYEPLEF
+639 
-646 SVRLAPT
+646 
-653 NTYRTGDPV
+653 
-662 VFNFSGNADF
+662 
-672 ITVWTGDTGHEY
+672 W
-684 KHRNRT
+684 
-690 KVDIADIE
+690 
-698 SCELEIE
+698 
-705 ISQQYGT
+705 
-712 LNNLVLFAGNKFAGL
+712 
-727 NGSDAA
+727 
-733 TDRPVV
+733 
-739 EAIAAND
+739 
-746 CADWTKLE
+746 
-754 FTPNNAN
+754 
-761 KFKTYTYDI
+761 
-770 TRFADRFSW
+770 
-779 GMHLF
+779 
-784 YPDPKTTM
+784 
-792 RTYRINPKI
+792 
-801 TVKFK
+801 
-806 GHDTQVYNY
+806 
-815 PDMEFVPFSLA
+815 
-826 SQHADDPY
+826 
-834 IHNVSGNGN
+834 
-843 LKFQGRP
+843 
-850 GANNTANIVF
+850 
-860 QGFSAGAFPEID
+860 
-872 QWAFMQP
+872 
-879 VALNTI
+879 
-885 SPDTGLNIKGVTDD
+885 
-899 LPSYSYTYTEPGTYT
+899 
-914 VTFIVAGGNYQGQS
+914 
-928 APAPYEVTFTVID
+928 
-941 PIE
+941 

>member
-218 GILARVYLFMAGESV
+218 GILDRVYLFMAGESV

-486 NEYAEAPDDQAK
+486 NEYAGAPDDQAK
-498 EAIREIRKRAGVKTN
+498 EAIREIRKRAGVKTD

-524 DLVRIGFRGA
+524 DLVRNERGRELAFEGLRKWDLIRWGTFVEKMHNAGTNQPTENKYRNVSYTNYA
-534 SQVGPDPLGHV
+534 SANYANVTARHIYLPIPTK
-545 RREDAQRRDQPA
+545 
-557 DGEQV
+557 
-562 PQRQLYELCVGE
+562 ELAVNHA
-574 LRQRDGTPHLPPD
+574 LRQN
-587 SDQGAG
+587 
-593 GEPRAPTEPLMVK
+593 PL
-606 RLIAEHTMNT
+606 
-616 KRITYLA
+616 
-623 ATLALATAA
+623 
-632 VSCEHEE
+632 
-639 IYEPLEF
+639 
-646 SVRLAPT
+646 
-653 NTYRTGDPV
+653 
-662 VFNFSGNADF
+662 
-672 ITVWTGDTGHEY
+672 W
-684 KHRNRT
+684 
-690 KVDIADIE
+690 
-698 SCELEIE
+698 
-705 ISQQYGT
+705 
-712 LNNLVLFAGNKFAGL
+712 
-727 NGSDAA
+727 
-733 TDRPVV
+733 
-739 EAIAAND
+739 
-746 CADWTKLE
+746 
-754 FTPNNAN
+754 
-761 KFKTYTYDI
+761 
-770 TRFADRFSW
+770 
-779 GMHLF
+779 
-784 YPDPKTTM
+784 
-792 RTYRINPKI
+792 
-801 TVKFK
+801 
-806 GHDTQVYNY
+806 
-815 PDMEFVPFSLA
+815 
-826 SQHADDPY
+826 
-834 IHNVSGNGN
+834 
-843 LKFQGRP
+843 
-850 GANNTANIVF
+850 
-860 QGFSAGAFPEID
+860 
-872 QWAFMQP
+872 
-879 VALNTI
+879 
-885 SPDTGLNIKGVTDD
+885 
-899 LPSYSYTYTEPGTYT
+899 
-914 VTFIVAGGNYQGQS
+914 
-928 APAPYEVTFTVID
+928 
-941 PIE
+941 

>member
-53 GVLNSEALY
+53 GVLNSEAIY

-158 GDVPLRVKATTSPNP
+158 GDMPLRVKATTSPNP

-337 YTLWQLYWENDRT
+337 YTLWQLSWENDRT

-420 DQTIEDAFDPADLVY
+420 DQTIENAFDPADLVY

-486 NEYAEAPDDQAK
+486 NEYAGAPDDQAK
-498 EAIREIRKRAGVKTN
+498 DAIREIRKRAGVKTD

-524 DLVRIGFRGA
+524 DLVRNERGRELAFEGLRKWDLIRWGTFVEKMHNAGTNQPTENKYRNVSYTNYA
-534 SQVGPDPLGHV
+534 SANYANVTARHIYLPIPTK
-545 RREDAQRRDQPA
+545 
-557 DGEQV
+557 
-562 PQRQLYELCVGE
+562 ELAVNHA
-574 LRQRDGTPHLPPD
+574 LRQN
-587 SDQGAG
+587 
-593 GEPRAPTEPLMVK
+593 PL
-606 RLIAEHTMNT
+606 
-616 KRITYLA
+616 
-623 ATLALATAA
+623 
-632 VSCEHEE
+632 
-639 IYEPLEF
+639 
-646 SVRLAPT
+646 
-653 NTYRTGDPV
+653 
-662 VFNFSGNADF
+662 
-672 ITVWTGDTGHEY
+672 W
-684 KHRNRT
+684 
-690 KVDIADIE
+690 
-698 SCELEIE
+698 
-705 ISQQYGT
+705 
-712 LNNLVLFAGNKFAGL
+712 
-727 NGSDAA
+727 
-733 TDRPVV
+733 
-739 EAIAAND
+739 
-746 CADWTKLE
+746 
-754 FTPNNAN
+754 
-761 KFKTYTYDI
+761 
-770 TRFADRFSW
+770 
-779 GMHLF
+779 
-784 YPDPKTTM
+784 
-792 RTYRINPKI
+792 
-801 TVKFK
+801 
-806 GHDTQVYNY
+806 
-815 PDMEFVPFSLA
+815 
-826 SQHADDPY
+826 
-834 IHNVSGNGN
+834 
-843 LKFQGRP
+843 
-850 GANNTANIVF
+850 
-860 QGFSAGAFPEID
+860 
-872 QWAFMQP
+872 
-879 VALNTI
+879 
-885 SPDTGLNIKGVTDD
+885 
-899 LPSYSYTYTEPGTYT
+899 
-914 VTFIVAGGNYQGQS
+914 
-928 APAPYEVTFTVID
+928 
-941 PIE
+941 

>member
-53 GVLNSEALY
+53 GVLNSEAIY

-420 DQTIEDAFDPADLVY
+420 DQTIENAFDPADLVY

-486 NEYAEAPDDQAK
+486 NEYAGAPDDQAK
-498 EAIREIRKRAGVKTN
+498 EAVREIRRRAGVKTD

-524 DLVRIGFRGA
+524 DLVRNERGRELAFEGLRKWDLIRWGTFVEKMHNAGTNQPTENKYRNVSYTNYA
-534 SQVGPDPLGHV
+534 SANYANVTARHIYLPIPTK
-545 RREDAQRRDQPA
+545 
-557 DGEQV
+557 
-562 PQRQLYELCVGE
+562 ELAVNHA
-574 LRQRDGTPHLPPD
+574 LRQN
-587 SDQGAG
+587 
-593 GEPRAPTEPLMVK
+593 PL
-606 RLIAEHTMNT
+606 
-616 KRITYLA
+616 
-623 ATLALATAA
+623 
-632 VSCEHEE
+632 
-639 IYEPLEF
+639 
-646 SVRLAPT
+646 
-653 NTYRTGDPV
+653 
-662 VFNFSGNADF
+662 
-672 ITVWTGDTGHEY
+672 W
-684 KHRNRT
+684 
-690 KVDIADIE
+690 
-698 SCELEIE
+698 
-705 ISQQYGT
+705 
-712 LNNLVLFAGNKFAGL
+712 
-727 NGSDAA
+727 
-733 TDRPVV
+733 
-739 EAIAAND
+739 
-746 CADWTKLE
+746 
-754 FTPNNAN
+754 
-761 KFKTYTYDI
+761 
-770 TRFADRFSW
+770 
-779 GMHLF
+779 
-784 YPDPKTTM
+784 
-792 RTYRINPKI
+792 
-801 TVKFK
+801 
-806 GHDTQVYNY
+806 
-815 PDMEFVPFSLA
+815 
-826 SQHADDPY
+826 
-834 IHNVSGNGN
+834 
-843 LKFQGRP
+843 
-850 GANNTANIVF
+850 
-860 QGFSAGAFPEID
+860 
-872 QWAFMQP
+872 
-879 VALNTI
+879 
-885 SPDTGLNIKGVTDD
+885 
-899 LPSYSYTYTEPGTYT
+899 
-914 VTFIVAGGNYQGQS
+914 
-928 APAPYEVTFTVID
+928 
-941 PIE
+941 

>member
-27 TDPQIIPD
+27 TDPQNIPD

-420 DQTIEDAFDPADLVY
+420 DQTIENAFDPADLVY

-486 NEYAEAPDDQAK
+486 NEYAGAPDDQAK
-498 EAIREIRKRAGVKTN
+498 DAIREIRKRAGVKTD

-524 DLVRIGFRGA
+524 DLVRNERGRELAFEGLRKWDLIRWGTFVEKMHNAGTNQPTENKYRNVSYTNYA
-534 SQVGPDPLGHV
+534 SANYANVTARHIYLPIPTK
-545 RREDAQRRDQPA
+545 
-557 DGEQV
+557 
-562 PQRQLYELCVGE
+562 ELAVNHA
-574 LRQRDGTPHLPPD
+574 LRQN
-587 SDQGAG
+587 
-593 GEPRAPTEPLMVK
+593 PL
-606 RLIAEHTMNT
+606 
-616 KRITYLA
+616 
-623 ATLALATAA
+623 
-632 VSCEHEE
+632 
-639 IYEPLEF
+639 
-646 SVRLAPT
+646 
-653 NTYRTGDPV
+653 
-662 VFNFSGNADF
+662 
-672 ITVWTGDTGHEY
+672 W
-684 KHRNRT
+684 
-690 KVDIADIE
+690 
-698 SCELEIE
+698 
-705 ISQQYGT
+705 
-712 LNNLVLFAGNKFAGL
+712 
-727 NGSDAA
+727 
-733 TDRPVV
+733 
-739 EAIAAND
+739 
-746 CADWTKLE
+746 
-754 FTPNNAN
+754 
-761 KFKTYTYDI
+761 
-770 TRFADRFSW
+770 
-779 GMHLF
+779 
-784 YPDPKTTM
+784 
-792 RTYRINPKI
+792 
-801 TVKFK
+801 
-806 GHDTQVYNY
+806 
-815 PDMEFVPFSLA
+815 
-826 SQHADDPY
+826 
-834 IHNVSGNGN
+834 
-843 LKFQGRP
+843 
-850 GANNTANIVF
+850 
-860 QGFSAGAFPEID
+860 
-872 QWAFMQP
+872 
-879 VALNTI
+879 
-885 SPDTGLNIKGVTDD
+885 
-899 LPSYSYTYTEPGTYT
+899 
-914 VTFIVAGGNYQGQS
+914 
-928 APAPYEVTFTVID
+928 
-941 PIE
+941 

>member
-420 DQTIEDAFDPADLVY
+420 DQTIENAFDPADLVY

-486 NEYAEAPDDQAK
+486 NEYAGAPDDQAK
-498 EAIREIRKRAGVKTN
+498 DAIREIRKRAGVKTD

-524 DLVRIGFRGA
+524 DLVRNERGRELAFEGLRKWDLIRWGTFVEKMHNAGTNQPTENKYRIVSYTLYA
-534 SQVGPDPLGHV
+534 SANYANVTARHIYLPIPTK
-545 RREDAQRRDQPA
+545 
-557 DGEQV
+557 
-562 PQRQLYELCVGE
+562 ELAVNHA
-574 LRQRDGTPHLPPD
+574 LRQN
-587 SDQGAG
+587 
-593 GEPRAPTEPLMVK
+593 PL
-606 RLIAEHTMNT
+606 
-616 KRITYLA
+616 
-623 ATLALATAA
+623 
-632 VSCEHEE
+632 
-639 IYEPLEF
+639 
-646 SVRLAPT
+646 
-653 NTYRTGDPV
+653 
-662 VFNFSGNADF
+662 
-672 ITVWTGDTGHEY
+672 W
-684 KHRNRT
+684 
-690 KVDIADIE
+690 
-698 SCELEIE
+698 
-705 ISQQYGT
+705 
-712 LNNLVLFAGNKFAGL
+712 
-727 NGSDAA
+727 
-733 TDRPVV
+733 
-739 EAIAAND
+739 
-746 CADWTKLE
+746 
-754 FTPNNAN
+754 
-761 KFKTYTYDI
+761 
-770 TRFADRFSW
+770 
-779 GMHLF
+779 
-784 YPDPKTTM
+784 
-792 RTYRINPKI
+792 
-801 TVKFK
+801 
-806 GHDTQVYNY
+806 
-815 PDMEFVPFSLA
+815 
-826 SQHADDPY
+826 
-834 IHNVSGNGN
+834 
-843 LKFQGRP
+843 
-850 GANNTANIVF
+850 
-860 QGFSAGAFPEID
+860 
-872 QWAFMQP
+872 
-879 VALNTI
+879 
-885 SPDTGLNIKGVTDD
+885 
-899 LPSYSYTYTEPGTYT
+899 
-914 VTFIVAGGNYQGQS
+914 
-928 APAPYEVTFTVID
+928 
-941 PIE
+941 

>member
-53 GVLNSEALY
+53 GVLNSEAIY

-99 AIYDTWSKLYEGIK
+99 TIYDTWSKLYEGIK

-420 DQTIEDAFDPADLVY
+420 DQTIENAFDPADLVY

-486 NEYAEAPDDQAK
+486 NEYAGAPDDQAK
-498 EAIREIRKRAGVKTN
+498 EAIREIRKRTGVKTD

-524 DLVRIGFRGA
+524 DLVRNERGRELAFEGLRKWDLIRWGTFVEKMHNAGTNQPTENKYRNVSYTNYA
-534 SQVGPDPLGHV
+534 SANYANVTARHIYLPIPTK
-545 RREDAQRRDQPA
+545 
-557 DGEQV
+557 
-562 PQRQLYELCVGE
+562 ELAVNHA
-574 LRQRDGTPHLPPD
+574 LRQN
-587 SDQGAG
+587 
-593 GEPRAPTEPLMVK
+593 PL
-606 RLIAEHTMNT
+606 
-616 KRITYLA
+616 
-623 ATLALATAA
+623 
-632 VSCEHEE
+632 
-639 IYEPLEF
+639 
-646 SVRLAPT
+646 
-653 NTYRTGDPV
+653 
-662 VFNFSGNADF
+662 
-672 ITVWTGDTGHEY
+672 W
-684 KHRNRT
+684 
-690 KVDIADIE
+690 
-698 SCELEIE
+698 
-705 ISQQYGT
+705 
-712 LNNLVLFAGNKFAGL
+712 
-727 NGSDAA
+727 
-733 TDRPVV
+733 
-739 EAIAAND
+739 
-746 CADWTKLE
+746 
-754 FTPNNAN
+754 
-761 KFKTYTYDI
+761 
-770 TRFADRFSW
+770 
-779 GMHLF
+779 
-784 YPDPKTTM
+784 
-792 RTYRINPKI
+792 
-801 TVKFK
+801 
-806 GHDTQVYNY
+806 
-815 PDMEFVPFSLA
+815 
-826 SQHADDPY
+826 
-834 IHNVSGNGN
+834 
-843 LKFQGRP
+843 
-850 GANNTANIVF
+850 
-860 QGFSAGAFPEID
+860 
-872 QWAFMQP
+872 
-879 VALNTI
+879 
-885 SPDTGLNIKGVTDD
+885 
-899 LPSYSYTYTEPGTYT
+899 
-914 VTFIVAGGNYQGQS
+914 
-928 APAPYEVTFTVID
+928 
-941 PIE
+941 

>member
-435 DPTVMCAVRNA
+435 APTVMCAVRNA

-486 NEYAEAPDDQAK
+486 NEYAGAPDDQAK
-498 EAIREIRKRAGVKTN
+498 EAIREIRKRAGVKTD

-524 DLVRIGFRGA
+524 DLVRNERGRELAFEGLRKWDLIRWGTFVEKMHNAGTNQPTENKYRNVSYTNYA
-534 SQVGPDPLGHV
+534 SANYANVTARHIYLPIPTK
-545 RREDAQRRDQPA
+545 
-557 DGEQV
+557 
-562 PQRQLYELCVGE
+562 ELAVNHA
-574 LRQRDGTPHLPPD
+574 LRQN
-587 SDQGAG
+587 
-593 GEPRAPTEPLMVK
+593 PL
-606 RLIAEHTMNT
+606 
-616 KRITYLA
+616 
-623 ATLALATAA
+623 
-632 VSCEHEE
+632 
-639 IYEPLEF
+639 
-646 SVRLAPT
+646 
-653 NTYRTGDPV
+653 
-662 VFNFSGNADF
+662 
-672 ITVWTGDTGHEY
+672 W
-684 KHRNRT
+684 
-690 KVDIADIE
+690 
-698 SCELEIE
+698 
-705 ISQQYGT
+705 
-712 LNNLVLFAGNKFAGL
+712 
-727 NGSDAA
+727 
-733 TDRPVV
+733 
-739 EAIAAND
+739 
-746 CADWTKLE
+746 
-754 FTPNNAN
+754 
-761 KFKTYTYDI
+761 
-770 TRFADRFSW
+770 
-779 GMHLF
+779 
-784 YPDPKTTM
+784 
-792 RTYRINPKI
+792 
-801 TVKFK
+801 
-806 GHDTQVYNY
+806 
-815 PDMEFVPFSLA
+815 
-826 SQHADDPY
+826 
-834 IHNVSGNGN
+834 
-843 LKFQGRP
+843 
-850 GANNTANIVF
+850 
-860 QGFSAGAFPEID
+860 
-872 QWAFMQP
+872 
-879 VALNTI
+879 
-885 SPDTGLNIKGVTDD
+885 
-899 LPSYSYTYTEPGTYT
+899 
-914 VTFIVAGGNYQGQS
+914 
-928 APAPYEVTFTVID
+928 
-941 PIE
+941 

>member
-486 NEYAEAPDDQAK
+486 NEYAGAPDDQAK
-498 EAIREIRKRAGVKTN
+498 EAIREIRKRAGVKTD

-524 DLVRIGFRGA
+524 DLVRNERGRELAFEGLRKWDLIRWGTFVEKMHNTGTNQPTENKYRNVSYTNYA
-534 SQVGPDPLGHV
+534 SANYANVTARHIYLPIPTK
-545 RREDAQRRDQPA
+545 
-557 DGEQV
+557 
-562 PQRQLYELCVGE
+562 ELAVNHA
-574 LRQRDGTPHLPPD
+574 LRQN
-587 SDQGAG
+587 
-593 GEPRAPTEPLMVK
+593 PL
-606 RLIAEHTMNT
+606 
-616 KRITYLA
+616 
-623 ATLALATAA
+623 
-632 VSCEHEE
+632 
-639 IYEPLEF
+639 
-646 SVRLAPT
+646 
-653 NTYRTGDPV
+653 
-662 VFNFSGNADF
+662 
-672 ITVWTGDTGHEY
+672 W
-684 KHRNRT
+684 
-690 KVDIADIE
+690 
-698 SCELEIE
+698 
-705 ISQQYGT
+705 
-712 LNNLVLFAGNKFAGL
+712 
-727 NGSDAA
+727 
-733 TDRPVV
+733 
-739 EAIAAND
+739 
-746 CADWTKLE
+746 
-754 FTPNNAN
+754 
-761 KFKTYTYDI
+761 
-770 TRFADRFSW
+770 
-779 GMHLF
+779 
-784 YPDPKTTM
+784 
-792 RTYRINPKI
+792 
-801 TVKFK
+801 
-806 GHDTQVYNY
+806 
-815 PDMEFVPFSLA
+815 
-826 SQHADDPY
+826 
-834 IHNVSGNGN
+834 
-843 LKFQGRP
+843 
-850 GANNTANIVF
+850 
-860 QGFSAGAFPEID
+860 
-872 QWAFMQP
+872 
-879 VALNTI
+879 
-885 SPDTGLNIKGVTDD
+885 
-899 LPSYSYTYTEPGTYT
+899 
-914 VTFIVAGGNYQGQS
+914 
-928 APAPYEVTFTVID
+928 
-941 PIE
+941 

>member
-257 SHKHDLNESYEEI
+257 SHKHDLNESYEEV

-420 DQTIEDAFDPADLVY
+420 DQTIENAFDPADLVY

-486 NEYAEAPDDQAK
+486 NEYAGAPDDQAK
-498 EAIREIRKRAGVKTN
+498 EAIREIRKRAGVKTD

-524 DLVRIGFRGA
+524 DLVRNERGRELAFEGLRKWDLIRWGTFVEKMHNAGTNQPTENKYRNVSYTNYA
-534 SQVGPDPLGHV
+534 SANYANVTARHIYLPIPTK
-545 RREDAQRRDQPA
+545 
-557 DGEQV
+557 
-562 PQRQLYELCVGE
+562 ELAVNHA
-574 LRQRDGTPHLPPD
+574 LRQN
-587 SDQGAG
+587 
-593 GEPRAPTEPLMVK
+593 PL
-606 RLIAEHTMNT
+606 
-616 KRITYLA
+616 
-623 ATLALATAA
+623 
-632 VSCEHEE
+632 
-639 IYEPLEF
+639 
-646 SVRLAPT
+646 
-653 NTYRTGDPV
+653 
-662 VFNFSGNADF
+662 
-672 ITVWTGDTGHEY
+672 W
-684 KHRNRT
+684 
-690 KVDIADIE
+690 
-698 SCELEIE
+698 
-705 ISQQYGT
+705 
-712 LNNLVLFAGNKFAGL
+712 
-727 NGSDAA
+727 
-733 TDRPVV
+733 
-739 EAIAAND
+739 
-746 CADWTKLE
+746 
-754 FTPNNAN
+754 
-761 KFKTYTYDI
+761 
-770 TRFADRFSW
+770 
-779 GMHLF
+779 
-784 YPDPKTTM
+784 
-792 RTYRINPKI
+792 
-801 TVKFK
+801 
-806 GHDTQVYNY
+806 
-815 PDMEFVPFSLA
+815 
-826 SQHADDPY
+826 
-834 IHNVSGNGN
+834 
-843 LKFQGRP
+843 
-850 GANNTANIVF
+850 
-860 QGFSAGAFPEID
+860 
-872 QWAFMQP
+872 
-879 VALNTI
+879 
-885 SPDTGLNIKGVTDD
+885 
-899 LPSYSYTYTEPGTYT
+899 
-914 VTFIVAGGNYQGQS
+914 
-928 APAPYEVTFTVID
+928 
-941 PIE
+941 

>member
-178 AATPQ
+178 AAMPQ

-257 SHKHDLNESYEEI
+257 SHKHDLNESYEEV

-370 YNYRGMNNQKISYK
+370 YNYRGMNNQKISNK

-420 DQTIEDAFDPADLVY
+420 DQTIENAFDPADLVY

-486 NEYAEAPDDQAK
+486 NEYAGAPDDQAK
-498 EAIREIRKRAGVKTN
+498 EAIREIRKRAGVKTD

-524 DLVRIGFRGA
+524 DLVRNERGRELAFEGLRKWDLIRWGTFVEKMHNAGTNQPTENKYRNVSYTNYA
-534 SQVGPDPLGHV
+534 SANYANVTARHIYLPIPTK
-545 RREDAQRRDQPA
+545 
-557 DGEQV
+557 
-562 PQRQLYELCVGE
+562 ELAVNHA
-574 LRQRDGTPHLPPD
+574 LRQN
-587 SDQGAG
+587 
-593 GEPRAPTEPLMVK
+593 PL
-606 RLIAEHTMNT
+606 
-616 KRITYLA
+616 
-623 ATLALATAA
+623 
-632 VSCEHEE
+632 
-639 IYEPLEF
+639 
-646 SVRLAPT
+646 
-653 NTYRTGDPV
+653 
-662 VFNFSGNADF
+662 
-672 ITVWTGDTGHEY
+672 W
-684 KHRNRT
+684 
-690 KVDIADIE
+690 
-698 SCELEIE
+698 
-705 ISQQYGT
+705 
-712 LNNLVLFAGNKFAGL
+712 
-727 NGSDAA
+727 
-733 TDRPVV
+733 
-739 EAIAAND
+739 
-746 CADWTKLE
+746 
-754 FTPNNAN
+754 
-761 KFKTYTYDI
+761 
-770 TRFADRFSW
+770 
-779 GMHLF
+779 
-784 YPDPKTTM
+784 
-792 RTYRINPKI
+792 
-801 TVKFK
+801 
-806 GHDTQVYNY
+806 
-815 PDMEFVPFSLA
+815 
-826 SQHADDPY
+826 
-834 IHNVSGNGN
+834 
-843 LKFQGRP
+843 
-850 GANNTANIVF
+850 
-860 QGFSAGAFPEID
+860 
-872 QWAFMQP
+872 
-879 VALNTI
+879 
-885 SPDTGLNIKGVTDD
+885 
-899 LPSYSYTYTEPGTYT
+899 
-914 VTFIVAGGNYQGQS
+914 
-928 APAPYEVTFTVID
+928 
-941 PIE
+941 

>member
-53 GVLNSEALY
+53 GVLNSEAIY

-122 EKTEIDPGK
+122 EKTEIDPEK

-257 SHKHDLNESYEEI
+257 SHKHDLNESYEEV

-420 DQTIEDAFDPADLVY
+420 DQTIENAFDPADLVY

-486 NEYAEAPDDQAK
+486 NEYAGAPDDQAK
-498 EAIREIRKRAGVKTN
+498 DAIREIRKRAGVKTD

-524 DLVRIGFRGA
+524 DLVRNERGRELAFEGLRKWDLIRWGTFVEKMHNAGTNQPTENKYRNVSYTNYA
-534 SQVGPDPLGHV
+534 SANYANVTARHIYLPIPTK
-545 RREDAQRRDQPA
+545 
-557 DGEQV
+557 
-562 PQRQLYELCVGE
+562 ELAVNHA
-574 LRQRDGTPHLPPD
+574 LRQN
-587 SDQGAG
+587 
-593 GEPRAPTEPLMVK
+593 PL
-606 RLIAEHTMNT
+606 
-616 KRITYLA
+616 
-623 ATLALATAA
+623 
-632 VSCEHEE
+632 
-639 IYEPLEF
+639 
-646 SVRLAPT
+646 
-653 NTYRTGDPV
+653 
-662 VFNFSGNADF
+662 
-672 ITVWTGDTGHEY
+672 W
-684 KHRNRT
+684 
-690 KVDIADIE
+690 
-698 SCELEIE
+698 
-705 ISQQYGT
+705 
-712 LNNLVLFAGNKFAGL
+712 
-727 NGSDAA
+727 
-733 TDRPVV
+733 
-739 EAIAAND
+739 
-746 CADWTKLE
+746 
-754 FTPNNAN
+754 
-761 KFKTYTYDI
+761 
-770 TRFADRFSW
+770 
-779 GMHLF
+779 
-784 YPDPKTTM
+784 
-792 RTYRINPKI
+792 
-801 TVKFK
+801 
-806 GHDTQVYNY
+806 
-815 PDMEFVPFSLA
+815 
-826 SQHADDPY
+826 
-834 IHNVSGNGN
+834 
-843 LKFQGRP
+843 
-850 GANNTANIVF
+850 
-860 QGFSAGAFPEID
+860 
-872 QWAFMQP
+872 
-879 VALNTI
+879 
-885 SPDTGLNIKGVTDD
+885 
-899 LPSYSYTYTEPGTYT
+899 
-914 VTFIVAGGNYQGQS
+914 
-928 APAPYEVTFTVID
+928 
-941 PIE
+941 

>member
-486 NEYAEAPDDQAK
+486 NEYAGAPDDQAK
-498 EAIREIRKRAGVKTN
+498 DAIREIRKRAGVKTD

-524 DLVRIGFRGA
+524 DLVRNERGRELAFEGLRKWDLIRWGTFVEKMHNAGTNQPTENKYRNVSYTNYA
-534 SQVGPDPLGHV
+534 SANYANVTARHIYLPIPTK
-545 RREDAQRRDQPA
+545 
-557 DGEQV
+557 
-562 PQRQLYELCVGE
+562 ELAVNHA
-574 LRQRDGTPHLPPD
+574 LRQ
-587 SDQGAG
+587 
-593 GEPRAPTEPLMVK
+593 
-606 RLIAEHTMNT
+606 
-616 KRITYLA
+616 
-623 ATLALATAA
+623 
-632 VSCEHEE
+632 
-639 IYEPLEF
+639 
-646 SVRLAPT
+646 
-653 NTYRTGDPV
+653 
-662 VFNFSGNADF
+662 
-672 ITVWTGDTGHEY
+672 
-684 KHRNRT
+684 
-690 KVDIADIE
+690 
-698 SCELEIE
+698 
-705 ISQQYGT
+705 
-712 LNNLVLFAGNKFAGL
+712 
-727 NGSDAA
+727 
-733 TDRPVV
+733 
-739 EAIAAND
+739 
-746 CADWTKLE
+746 
-754 FTPNNAN
+754 
-761 KFKTYTYDI
+761 
-770 TRFADRFSW
+770 
-779 GMHLF
+779 
-784 YPDPKTTM
+784 
-792 RTYRINPKI
+792 NP
-801 TVKFK
+801 F
-806 GHDTQVYNY
+806 
-815 PDMEFVPFSLA
+815 
-826 SQHADDPY
+826 
-834 IHNVSGNGN
+834 
-843 LKFQGRP
+843 
-850 GANNTANIVF
+850 
-860 QGFSAGAFPEID
+860 
-872 QWAFMQP
+872 W
-879 VALNTI
+879 
-885 SPDTGLNIKGVTDD
+885 
-899 LPSYSYTYTEPGTYT
+899 
-914 VTFIVAGGNYQGQS
+914 
-928 APAPYEVTFTVID
+928 
-941 PIE
+941 

>member
-16 TAALP
+16 SAALP

-53 GVLNSEALY
+53 GVLNSEAIY

-99 AIYDTWSKLYEGIK
+99 TIYDTWSKLYEGIK

-279 DTQFHESMWE
+279 NTQFHESMWE

-486 NEYAEAPDDQAK
+486 NEYAGAPDDQAK
-498 EAIREIRKRAGVKTN
+498 EAIREIRKRAGVKTD

-524 DLVRIGFRGA
+524 DLVRNERGRELAFEGLRKWDLIRWGTFVEKMHNAGTNQPTENKYRNVSYTNYA
-534 SQVGPDPLGHV
+534 SANYANVTARHIYLPIPTK
-545 RREDAQRRDQPA
+545 
-557 DGEQV
+557 
-562 PQRQLYELCVGE
+562 ELAVNHA
-574 LRQRDGTPHLPPD
+574 LRQN
-587 SDQGAG
+587 
-593 GEPRAPTEPLMVK
+593 PL
-606 RLIAEHTMNT
+606 
-616 KRITYLA
+616 
-623 ATLALATAA
+623 
-632 VSCEHEE
+632 
-639 IYEPLEF
+639 
-646 SVRLAPT
+646 
-653 NTYRTGDPV
+653 
-662 VFNFSGNADF
+662 
-672 ITVWTGDTGHEY
+672 W
-684 KHRNRT
+684 
-690 KVDIADIE
+690 
-698 SCELEIE
+698 
-705 ISQQYGT
+705 
-712 LNNLVLFAGNKFAGL
+712 
-727 NGSDAA
+727 
-733 TDRPVV
+733 
-739 EAIAAND
+739 
-746 CADWTKLE
+746 
-754 FTPNNAN
+754 
-761 KFKTYTYDI
+761 
-770 TRFADRFSW
+770 
-779 GMHLF
+779 
-784 YPDPKTTM
+784 
-792 RTYRINPKI
+792 
-801 TVKFK
+801 
-806 GHDTQVYNY
+806 
-815 PDMEFVPFSLA
+815 
-826 SQHADDPY
+826 
-834 IHNVSGNGN
+834 
-843 LKFQGRP
+843 
-850 GANNTANIVF
+850 
-860 QGFSAGAFPEID
+860 
-872 QWAFMQP
+872 
-879 VALNTI
+879 
-885 SPDTGLNIKGVTDD
+885 
-899 LPSYSYTYTEPGTYT
+899 
-914 VTFIVAGGNYQGQS
+914 
-928 APAPYEVTFTVID
+928 
-941 PIE
+941 

>member
-99 AIYDTWSKLYEGIK
+99 TIYDTWSKLYEGIK

-420 DQTIEDAFDPADLVY
+420 DQTIENAFDPADLVY

-486 NEYAEAPDDQAK
+486 NEYAGASDDQAK
-498 EAIREIRKRAGVKTN
+498 EAIREIRKRAGVKTD

-524 DLVRIGFRGA
+524 DLVRNERGRELAFEGLRKWDLIRWGTFVEKMHNAGTNQPTENKYRNVSYTNYA
-534 SQVGPDPLGHV
+534 SANYANVTARHIYLPIPTK
-545 RREDAQRRDQPA
+545 
-557 DGEQV
+557 
-562 PQRQLYELCVGE
+562 ELAVNHA
-574 LRQRDGTPHLPPD
+574 LRQN
-587 SDQGAG
+587 
-593 GEPRAPTEPLMVK
+593 PL
-606 RLIAEHTMNT
+606 
-616 KRITYLA
+616 
-623 ATLALATAA
+623 
-632 VSCEHEE
+632 
-639 IYEPLEF
+639 
-646 SVRLAPT
+646 
-653 NTYRTGDPV
+653 
-662 VFNFSGNADF
+662 
-672 ITVWTGDTGHEY
+672 W
-684 KHRNRT
+684 
-690 KVDIADIE
+690 
-698 SCELEIE
+698 
-705 ISQQYGT
+705 
-712 LNNLVLFAGNKFAGL
+712 
-727 NGSDAA
+727 
-733 TDRPVV
+733 
-739 EAIAAND
+739 
-746 CADWTKLE
+746 
-754 FTPNNAN
+754 
-761 KFKTYTYDI
+761 
-770 TRFADRFSW
+770 
-779 GMHLF
+779 
-784 YPDPKTTM
+784 
-792 RTYRINPKI
+792 
-801 TVKFK
+801 
-806 GHDTQVYNY
+806 
-815 PDMEFVPFSLA
+815 
-826 SQHADDPY
+826 
-834 IHNVSGNGN
+834 
-843 LKFQGRP
+843 
-850 GANNTANIVF
+850 
-860 QGFSAGAFPEID
+860 
-872 QWAFMQP
+872 
-879 VALNTI
+879 
-885 SPDTGLNIKGVTDD
+885 
-899 LPSYSYTYTEPGTYT
+899 
-914 VTFIVAGGNYQGQS
+914 
-928 APAPYEVTFTVID
+928 
-941 PIE
+941 

>member
-178 AATPQ
+178 AAMPQ

-486 NEYAEAPDDQAK
+486 NEYAGAPDDQAK
-498 EAIREIRKRAGVKTN
+498 EAIREIRKRAGVKTD

-524 DLVRIGFRGA
+524 DLVRNERGRELAFEGLRKWDLIRWGTFVEKMHNAGTNQPTENKYRNVSYTNYA
-534 SQVGPDPLGHV
+534 SANYANVTARHIYLPIPTK
-545 RREDAQRRDQPA
+545 
-557 DGEQV
+557 
-562 PQRQLYELCVGE
+562 ELAVNHA
-574 LRQRDGTPHLPPD
+574 LRQN
-587 SDQGAG
+587 
-593 GEPRAPTEPLMVK
+593 PL
-606 RLIAEHTMNT
+606 
-616 KRITYLA
+616 
-623 ATLALATAA
+623 
-632 VSCEHEE
+632 
-639 IYEPLEF
+639 
-646 SVRLAPT
+646 
-653 NTYRTGDPV
+653 
-662 VFNFSGNADF
+662 
-672 ITVWTGDTGHEY
+672 W
-684 KHRNRT
+684 
-690 KVDIADIE
+690 
-698 SCELEIE
+698 
-705 ISQQYGT
+705 
-712 LNNLVLFAGNKFAGL
+712 
-727 NGSDAA
+727 
-733 TDRPVV
+733 
-739 EAIAAND
+739 
-746 CADWTKLE
+746 
-754 FTPNNAN
+754 
-761 KFKTYTYDI
+761 
-770 TRFADRFSW
+770 
-779 GMHLF
+779 
-784 YPDPKTTM
+784 
-792 RTYRINPKI
+792 
-801 TVKFK
+801 
-806 GHDTQVYNY
+806 
-815 PDMEFVPFSLA
+815 
-826 SQHADDPY
+826 
-834 IHNVSGNGN
+834 
-843 LKFQGRP
+843 
-850 GANNTANIVF
+850 
-860 QGFSAGAFPEID
+860 
-872 QWAFMQP
+872 
-879 VALNTI
+879 
-885 SPDTGLNIKGVTDD
+885 
-899 LPSYSYTYTEPGTYT
+899 
-914 VTFIVAGGNYQGQS
+914 
-928 APAPYEVTFTVID
+928 
-941 PIE
+941 

>member
-1 MKIKSILKLGTLALL
+1 MKIKSILKLRTLALL

-53 GVLNSEALY
+53 GVLNSEAIY

-420 DQTIEDAFDPADLVY
+420 DQTIENAFDPADLVY

-486 NEYAEAPDDQAK
+486 NEYAGAPDDQAK
-498 EAIREIRKRAGVKTN
+498 EAIREIRKRAGVKTD

-524 DLVRIGFRGA
+524 DLVRNERGRELAFEGLRKWDLIRWGTFVEKMHNAGTNQPTENKYRNVSYTNYA
-534 SQVGPDPLGHV
+534 SANYANVTARHIYLPIPTK
-545 RREDAQRRDQPA
+545 
-557 DGEQV
+557 
-562 PQRQLYELCVGE
+562 ELAVNHA
-574 LRQRDGTPHLPPD
+574 LRQN
-587 SDQGAG
+587 
-593 GEPRAPTEPLMVK
+593 PL
-606 RLIAEHTMNT
+606 
-616 KRITYLA
+616 
-623 ATLALATAA
+623 
-632 VSCEHEE
+632 
-639 IYEPLEF
+639 
-646 SVRLAPT
+646 
-653 NTYRTGDPV
+653 
-662 VFNFSGNADF
+662 
-672 ITVWTGDTGHEY
+672 W
-684 KHRNRT
+684 
-690 KVDIADIE
+690 
-698 SCELEIE
+698 
-705 ISQQYGT
+705 
-712 LNNLVLFAGNKFAGL
+712 
-727 NGSDAA
+727 
-733 TDRPVV
+733 
-739 EAIAAND
+739 
-746 CADWTKLE
+746 
-754 FTPNNAN
+754 
-761 KFKTYTYDI
+761 
-770 TRFADRFSW
+770 
-779 GMHLF
+779 
-784 YPDPKTTM
+784 
-792 RTYRINPKI
+792 
-801 TVKFK
+801 
-806 GHDTQVYNY
+806 
-815 PDMEFVPFSLA
+815 
-826 SQHADDPY
+826 
-834 IHNVSGNGN
+834 
-843 LKFQGRP
+843 
-850 GANNTANIVF
+850 
-860 QGFSAGAFPEID
+860 
-872 QWAFMQP
+872 
-879 VALNTI
+879 
-885 SPDTGLNIKGVTDD
+885 
-899 LPSYSYTYTEPGTYT
+899 
-914 VTFIVAGGNYQGQS
+914 
-928 APAPYEVTFTVID
+928 
-941 PIE
+941 

>member
-233 KQIDGLDKKEM
+233 VKQIDGLDKKEM

-257 SHKHDLNESYEEI
+257 SHKHDLNESYEEV

-420 DQTIEDAFDPADLVY
+420 DQTIENAFDPADLVY

-486 NEYAEAPDDQAK
+486 NEYAGAPDDQAK
-498 EAIREIRKRAGVKTN
+498 EAIREIRKRAGVKTD

-524 DLVRIGFRGA
+524 DLVRNERGRELAFEGLRKWDLIRWGTFVEKMHNAGTNQPTENKYRNVSYTNYA
-534 SQVGPDPLGHV
+534 SANYANVTARHIYLPIPTK
-545 RREDAQRRDQPA
+545 
-557 DGEQV
+557 
-562 PQRQLYELCVGE
+562 ELAVNHA
-574 LRQRDGTPHLPPD
+574 LRQN
-587 SDQGAG
+587 
-593 GEPRAPTEPLMVK
+593 PL
-606 RLIAEHTMNT
+606 
-616 KRITYLA
+616 
-623 ATLALATAA
+623 
-632 VSCEHEE
+632 
-639 IYEPLEF
+639 
-646 SVRLAPT
+646 
-653 NTYRTGDPV
+653 
-662 VFNFSGNADF
+662 
-672 ITVWTGDTGHEY
+672 W
-684 KHRNRT
+684 
-690 KVDIADIE
+690 
-698 SCELEIE
+698 
-705 ISQQYGT
+705 
-712 LNNLVLFAGNKFAGL
+712 
-727 NGSDAA
+727 
-733 TDRPVV
+733 
-739 EAIAAND
+739 
-746 CADWTKLE
+746 
-754 FTPNNAN
+754 
-761 KFKTYTYDI
+761 
-770 TRFADRFSW
+770 
-779 GMHLF
+779 
-784 YPDPKTTM
+784 
-792 RTYRINPKI
+792 
-801 TVKFK
+801 
-806 GHDTQVYNY
+806 
-815 PDMEFVPFSLA
+815 
-826 SQHADDPY
+826 
-834 IHNVSGNGN
+834 
-843 LKFQGRP
+843 
-850 GANNTANIVF
+850 
-860 QGFSAGAFPEID
+860 
-872 QWAFMQP
+872 
-879 VALNTI
+879 
-885 SPDTGLNIKGVTDD
+885 
-899 LPSYSYTYTEPGTYT
+899 
-914 VTFIVAGGNYQGQS
+914 
-928 APAPYEVTFTVID
+928 
-941 PIE
+941 